1 MGLPDATAAPV
12 PAAPAMPEVQALPLP
27 LAAKLWRAVFTVR
40 PPTLLETRFTEQ
52 LLKIG
57 QQKRNKCGCGCR
69 WVAVAVARGSWL
81 WLWLWLG
88 LLARL
93 LARLLFGVLDAI

>member
-1 MGLPDATAAPV
+1 MRRIGVCAYTTTTS
-12 PAAPAMPEVQALPLP
+12 PLAKLA

-52 LLKIG
+52 LFKIG
-57 QQKRNKCGCGCR
+57 QQKRNKRGCGCR

-93 LARLLFGVLDAI
+93 LARLLFGVPDAI

>member
-1 MGLPDATAAPV
+1 MRRIGVCAYTTSSLAKLA
-12 PAAPAMPEVQALPLP
+12 

-52 LLKIG
+52 LFKIG
-57 QQKRNKCGCGCR
+57 QQKRNKHGCGCR

-81 WLWLWLG
+81 WLWLG

-93 LARLLFGVLDAI
+93 LARLLFGVYSVVAGMLVS